1 MRSITLATNATLS
14 TASAFA
20 TPFLRVDL
28 KDAVARAEVREL
40 GHFAGIP
47 AGLGFNQTHPWK
59 GKLFRAECPCW
70 LTSTLTV
77 GEKSLRNSVTVQ
89 LLRQLAARVVFGVS
103 DSRVKR
109 NPEHQQSKTFHYE
122 VNL

>member
-1 MRSITLATNATLS
+1 MRSITFASYSTLS

-28 KDAVARAEVREL
+28 KDAVARAEIREL
-40 GHFAGIP
+40 GHLAGIP

-59 GKLFRAECPCW
+59 GKLFETECPCW

-77 GEKSLRNSVTVQ
+77 GEKSLRNAVTVQ
-89 LLRQLAARVVFGVS
+89 LLCQLAARIVFGVS

-109 NPEHQQSKTFHYE
+109 DPEHQQSKTFHYE
-122 VNL
+122 LNL